1 MQGREISFYISQPIG
16 PGAAAR
22 SFGFRLDQHSNPG
35 SLPGGTS
42 SAAELSG
49 RRELVNLHMA
59 AHENLRIDFGR
70 HVSWDFGRH
79 QFTQPGEML
88 PMKAAFPI
96 APCLYPTPPLRPTC
110 PRRWRAGHLV
120 AVRGQQ
126 GAGPAPPEL
135 RTLALGIS
143 LPRNLPQPPRQAA
156 APRQNRRRARVSD
169 ARARSAGAGEARRAP
184 RRVNPASL
192 L

>member
-1 MQGREISFYISQPIG
+1 MRRRLRVAFNVKCLALGSAALPWTGACLAGDPGNAPGMQGREISFYISQPIG

-35 SLPGGTS
+35 SLPGGTG

-49 RRELVNLHMA
+49 RRELVNLRMA

-88 PMKAAFPI
+88 PMKGGFPDRALPLSNAAS
-96 APCLYPTPPLRPTC
+96 APHLPAALAMPVTSPLF
-110 PRRWRAGHLV
+110 A
-120 AVRGQQ
+120 ANK
-126 GAGPAPPEL
+126 AGPA
-135 RTLALGIS
+135 
-143 LPRNLPQPPRQAA
+143 LP
-156 APRQNRRRARVSD
+156 
-169 ARARSAGAGEARRAP
+169 
-184 RRVNPASL
+184 
-192 L
+192 